1 MAWIKQR
8 EGRLSGGD
16 LNFLIETVS
25 PEVKEKSGLGRIIQE
40 DEDFRKSYVG
50 DEKVFRRVMGDEEIL
65 LKISPSLFFEILLR
79 RTASDLE
86 AAGYTLETDRTMK
99 IPIFDTREVLDLL
112 VREPV
117 LLYLA
122 GMLSSFARV
131 ESYTLPV
138 RVGKRV
144 WEKIRFNDLDIQSLK
159 SICDVVDDEYR
170 LGLYKRIADICLF
183 ILGIFPDYARRDYR
197 YPFSGQ
203 PRPHL
208 RGKFRISP
216 EDYEKEGRRFYQL
229 AAEERSA
236 RELGLS
242 GVFEV
247 LHNHFQKAKKALNFL
262 AENYLRY
269 TRQKLF
275 A

>member
-122 GMLSSFARV
+122 GMLSSFTRV

-216 EDYEKEGRRFYQL
+216 EDYEKEGRRFYHL

>member
-99 IPIFDTREVLDLL
+99 IPIFDTSLPGRDALL
-112 VREPV
+112 
-117 LLYLA
+117 
-122 GMLSSFARV
+122 F
-131 ESYTLPV
+131 
-138 RVGKRV
+138 
-144 WEKIRFNDLDIQSLK
+144 
-159 SICDVVDDEYR
+159 
-170 LGLYKRIADICLF
+170 
-183 ILGIFPDYARRDYR
+183 
-197 YPFSGQ
+197 YPG
-203 PRPHL
+203 
-208 RGKFRISP
+208 
-216 EDYEKEGRRFYQL
+216 
-229 AAEERSA
+229 
-236 RELGLS
+236 
-242 GVFEV
+242 
-247 LHNHFQKAKKALNFL
+247 
-262 AENYLRY
+262 
-269 TRQKLF
+269 
-275 A
+275 